1 MRKVLMLIVLA
12 FFTLVATLSFAAMG
26 KGISLPKGWRHFVHV
41 KSMVIPDKSHGLY
54 GFHHIYVNMK
64 GLGTLK
70 KGGTYPEG
78 TMFVGVFYDV
88 VTEKDGSISQGKKL
102 FYVCMKKDKT
112 ATETGG
118 WKYAAFDPDGKY
130 LEKDVKKECYEC
142 HTAVK
147 DSDYIFS
154 KFIE

>member
-1 MRKVLMLIVLA
+1 MRKVFVFFVFIAFVLV
-12 FFTLVATLSFAAMG
+12 TTVSFGAMR

-64 GLGTLK
+64 GLETLK
-70 KGGTYPEG
+70 KGGMYPEG
-78 TMFVGVFYDV
+78 SMFVGVFYDV
-88 VTEKDGSISQGKKL
+88 VTEKDGSINQGKKL

-112 ATETGG
+112 ATDTGG
-118 WKYAAFDPDGKY
+118 WRYAAFDPEGKY

-142 HTAVK
+142 HTAAK
-147 DSDYIFS
+147 DTDYIFS
-154 KFIE
+154 KFID